1 MKLNEFD
8 EISSSNCW
16 KTLDLLFFSLFVIY
30 DTLEFWRSFNF
41 TSKFST
47 SYLLNFDQTDIDTMV
62 TVLRECLD
70 LSIQLCISWLVK
82 IAWIKSIRASFFIL
96 FPRARSNLKAFLQA
110 FPLEI
115 YIKYIERDFE
125 QVWLIRTRT
134 RKLKSSEHSETTKMI
149 FGSKWI
155 GKNESLCRFDVKY
168 YSPLRPTQS
177 ITSERGST
185 SATFAVFHRIDRQTD
200 RLSSPNVLHNASIH
214 HFLLLLSSS
223 FRLFPRIKTIFQN
236 FWSPWK

>member
-1 MKLNEFD
+1 
-8 EISSSNCW
+8 
-16 KTLDLLFFSLFVIY
+16 
-30 DTLEFWRSFNF
+30 
-41 TSKFST
+41 
-47 SYLLNFDQTDIDTMV
+47 MV

-200 RLSSPNVLHNASIH
+200 RLSSPNVLHASIH
-214 HFLLLLSSS
+214 HFLLLLSFS
-223 FRLFPRIKTIFQN
+223 FRLFPRVKTIFQN